1 VTRSSAYL
9 ERQAALIRESSL
21 TVGDDTVRLHC
32 GGEPATDVVLLVT
45 GPGRGARADGALLLP
60 MLARRHRVAAVELA
74 DLRDPLRDA
83 PRAVTAALDRLG
95 AERAVVVGVSLGAW
109 AAITAAEADPRV
121 VALVLAAG
129 WLRPTERL
137 LAVARLWESLAGLP
151 DARADLARV
160 IGVRTLADLGPGRA
174 TPLAAD
180 AATAALLAAAA
191 HADATEAAAR
201 LRVPALVVG
210 CTADAVVGVE
220 GAEALLGAIDDARY
234 AVIDAGHCVLAER
247 PAELLALVERFVAD
261 PHRDPAGSTLPRTIV

>member
-1 VTRSSAYL
+1 MTRSSAYL
-9 ERQAALIRESSL
+9 ERQAALIQESSL
-21 TVGDDTVRLHC
+21 TVGDDTVRLYS
-32 GGEPATDVVLLVT
+32 GGEPATDVVLLAT

-83 PRAVTAALDRLG
+83 PSAVCAALDRLG

-121 VALVLAAG
+121 GALVLAAG
-129 WLRPTERL
+129 WLHPTERL
-137 LAVARLWESLAGLP
+137 VAVSRLWESLADLP

-160 IGVRTLADLGPGRA
+160 VGIRTLADLGPERA
-174 TPLAAD
+174 TPLAVD

-191 HADATEAAAR
+191 RADATEAAAR

-210 CTADAVVGVE
+210 CAADAVVGVE
-220 GAEALLGAIDDARY
+220 GSEALLGAIDDARY

-247 PAELLALVERFVAD
+247 PAELLALVEHFVAD